1 MKLAHDLMAC
11 VRALSLDLRPVM
23 LDDMGLLHSLQWHV
37 ENFSQRT
44 GVHVDFQSSAIDGRF
59 SSELESAVYRLVQEA
74 LSNVAHHAGVT
85 GATLKVWSNDHEV
98 CVEVEDHGIG
108 FDPKTVREPGGC
120 TGLTETRERVSLLGG
135 QFTLTSTP
143 GQGTRLLACIPLA
156 LPDPQIPS

>member
-1 MKLAHDLMAC
+1 L
-11 VRALSLDLRPVM
+11 VPRPHASP
-23 LDDMGLLHSLQWHV
+23 LFPYTTLFRS
-37 ENFSQRT
+37 

-108 FDPKTVREPGGC
+108 LDRK
-120 TGLTETRERVSLLGG
+120 S
-135 QFTLTSTP
+135 
-143 GQGTRLLACIPLA
+143 TRLNSSHRTTSYAV
-156 LPDPQIPS
+156 